1 MGTDSELGKKERK
14 KERKMETRRE
24 RFRIGKERMK
34 NGDEKGFRIGEKE
47 QPPQQHYIHANGNKN
62 KQKTEG
68 KKSFLLTVEL
78 LGFYHLFNQI
88 LFSIN
93 GLSFLLN
100 RIFIKSI
107 SVLFPP
113 QNVFWMRKDF

>member
-1 MGTDSELGKKERK
+1 
-14 KERKMETRRE
+14 METRRE